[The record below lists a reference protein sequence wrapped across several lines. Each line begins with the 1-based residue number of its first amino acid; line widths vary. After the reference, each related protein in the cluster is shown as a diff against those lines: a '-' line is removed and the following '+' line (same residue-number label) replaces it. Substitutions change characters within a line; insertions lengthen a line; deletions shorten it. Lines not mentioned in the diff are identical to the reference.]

1 MEVRMYNYLSADLQ
15 QLLLYLRIIASDGPP
30 NTEHGLCEN
39 VRLIHIG
46 HCHSAPMARF
56 SEILEECFVTWK
68 FYSGVIT
75 YPVPYGVMVMSA
87 RNAYM
92 HEPKWPARDG
102 SSKPR
107 AYCLRRM
114 HLVWHCIDSIKAELK
129 RRADNA
135 EVLWN

>member
-15 QLLLYLRIIASDGPP
+15 QLLQYLRVIASDGPL
-30 NTEHGLCEN
+30 NNQHGLCEN
-39 VRLIHIG
+39 VRLLHME
-46 HCHSAPMARF
+46 HCHSASGARF

-75 YPVPYGVMVMSA
+75 YPVPYERSGMTVVA
-87 RNAYM
+87 GYIR
-92 HEPKWPARDG
+92 EPKWPARDG

-114 HLVWHCIDSIKAELK
+114 HLLFHCIDSIKAELK
-129 RRADNA
+129 RRSDNA
-135 EVLWN
+135 EVLWK